1 MASPSARYGAI
12 KRKIRE
18 RGVIP
23 TSEVTGLREGK
34 GMILVISKEDMNHI
48 IRIRKSLEIS
58 GVLGSVH

>member
-23 TSEVTGLREGK
+23 TSEVTVLREGK
-34 GMILVISKEDMNHI
+34 GMILVISKKIWIILLESENH
-48 IRIRKSLEIS
+48 
-58 GVLGSVH
+58 